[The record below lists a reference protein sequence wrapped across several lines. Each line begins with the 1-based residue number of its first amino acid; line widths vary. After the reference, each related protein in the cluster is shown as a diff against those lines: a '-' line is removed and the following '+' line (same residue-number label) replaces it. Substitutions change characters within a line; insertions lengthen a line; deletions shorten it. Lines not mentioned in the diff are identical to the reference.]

1 MMDVQIDIE
10 SEYDLIQLLSEG
22 WISKLYL
29 AGNFSFMNFSVQYN
43 NIKTVF
49 LDLFY
54 KCSEF
59 LEMV

>member
-29 AGNFSFMNFSVQYN
+29 AGNFSFKKSFYFIIAELLSSV
-43 NIKTVF
+43 
-49 LDLFY
+49 
-54 KCSEF
+54 
-59 LEMV
+59 

>member
-29 AGNFSFMNFSVQYN
+29 AGNFSIQYN